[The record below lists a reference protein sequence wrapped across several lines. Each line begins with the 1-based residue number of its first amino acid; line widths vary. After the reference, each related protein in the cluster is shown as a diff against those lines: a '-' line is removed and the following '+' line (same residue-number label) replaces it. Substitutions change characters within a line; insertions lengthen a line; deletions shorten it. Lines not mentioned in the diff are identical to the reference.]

1 MARGHSSQRVVNVIR
16 FRPAQHTLYWIGYV
30 QGRTMAIIGIPFGP
44 QYFTR
49 NQSLM
54 TCLLCES
61 TGFSKEVM
69 RLTPE

>member
-1 MARGHSSQRVVNVIR
+1 
-16 FRPAQHTLYWIGYV
+16 
-30 QGRTMAIIGIPFGP
+30 MAIIGIPFGP

-54 TCLLCES
+54 TCLLYES
-61 TGFSKEVM
+61 AGFSKEVM

>member
-1 MARGHSSQRVVNVIR
+1 MARGRSSQRVVNVIR

-30 QGRTMAIIGIPFGP
+30 QGRTMAIIGIPFGS

-49 NQSLM
+49 NQYLM
-54 TCLLCES
+54 TCLLYES
-61 TGFSKEVM
+61 AGFSKEVM